1 MPGSKTPLHG
11 AETVAKRDRAVVV
24 AAAAAIVV
32 LLLAAGCG
40 SSKKTSTTTTTTT
53 AAATDTWA
61 TGVCTA
67 ITTWK
72 KSLTTAVDSVKN
84 APSKA
89 SVTSA
94 ANDVSSATDTLAADL
109 KGLGRPDTPAGQ
121 KAQDALSQLSTSLSK
136 DVQTIKTKVQGAS
149 GLTGLLAAVPAVT
162 KTLTAM
168 GTDVTSTMSEIE
180 NLDARGELKDA
191 FQKSPA
197 CSSLTG

>member
-1 MPGSKTPLHG
+1 M
-11 AETVAKRDRAVVV
+11 VANRDRAVVV
-24 AAAAAIVV
+24 VAVAAIVA

-53 AAATDTWA
+53 TATATTASATDTWA

-84 APSKA
+84 SPSKA
-89 SVTSA
+89 SVKSA
-94 ANDVSSATDTLAADL
+94 ADDVSSATDTLSSDL
-109 KGLGRPDTPAGQ
+109 KGLGRPDTAAGQ
-121 KAQDALSQLSTSLSK
+121 KAQDAINKLSTSLSK
-136 DVQTIKTKVQGAS
+136 DVDTIKTTVQGAS
-149 GLTGLLAAVPAVT
+149 GLTGILAAAPTLT

-168 GTDVTSTMSEIE
+168 GTDVTSTMTEIE

-191 FQKSPA
+191 FEKSPA